1 MTAVNVVQK
10 PVANTAAI
18 KRKVSDEVQ
27 SSSSTEPPKK
37 KSPLY
42 NRPQNQYVPAAPV
55 PMTKEQIS
63 EWRKEQRR
71 ERNRESAAA
80 SRNKIRSRIEE
91 LEGEVQDWKSR
102 YEDMEAK
109 MKCMERHID
118 LLTKLV
124 DPNKAQDL
132 IEPMNTSSVIS
143 HPSSPPSS
151 PVPSSGISP
160 KAHVVCTSP
169 IGSST
174 SYDILPPPLPD
185 FSSHTNDDSNV
196 VANTDLL
203 TFPPLFS
210 EPQDYAPVEKTE
222 AVLTPP
228 PTNAAAY
235 VFQQVISHHQD
246 EEEESKKEHIIPI
259 SRHA

>member
-1 MTAVNVVQK
+1 MTAVNVVRK
-10 PVANTAAI
+10 PVVVATTAAI

-42 NRPQNQYVPAAPV
+42 NRPQNHYVPTAPV

-91 LEGEVQDWKSR
+91 LEGEVQEWKSR
-102 YEDMEAK
+102 YEDMESK

-124 DPNKAQDL
+124 DPTKAQDIL
-132 IEPMNTSSVIS
+132 KQPMITPSSAGMIS
-143 HPSSPPSS
+143 HPTSPPSS
-151 PVPSSGISP
+151 PVLSSSISP
-160 KAHVVCTSP
+160 NKAHVVCTSP
-169 IGSST
+169 IGSSST
-174 SYDILPPPLPD
+174 SYDNISPPPLSD
-185 FSSHTNDDSNV
+185 FSSHTT
-196 VANTDLL
+196 ANL
-203 TFPPLFS
+203 FPPLFS
-210 EPQDYAPVEKTE
+210 EPQDYAPVEKIE
-222 AVLTPP
+222 AVTLPPP
-228 PTNAAAY
+228 PTNAATY
-235 VFQQVISHHQD
+235 VFQQVINHHHD
-246 EEEESKKEHIIPI
+246 EEEELKKEHIIPI